1 MTNPPTSIAAPAAE
15 TAAAQRP
22 HVVIRGFL
30 RLLERNLL
38 PDALIRVGIRKL
50 CADRLA
56 KETAGGPDA
65 IEVRKRE
72 LIARLKAS
80 AVAVHTGEAN
90 AQHYELPTDFFRR
103 VLGRRLKYSGAYWP
117 PGTTSLDQAE
127 EAMLA
132 LTAERAEIADG
143 QSILDLGCGWGSFT
157 LWAAERFP
165 SARILAVSNSS
176 TQKVFIEE
184 QARERGLPNVTVR
197 TVDANVLGTERAP
210 EGLRAADLSGR
221 FDRIVSVEMLEHVR
235 NYEEMLG
242 RVATW
247 LNPAGKLFVHVFCHR
262 EVAYPFEV
270 QDESD
275 WMARHFFTGG
285 LMPSADLLPRFLA
298 PAGKVP
304 LAVEAQW
311 LVDGTHYQKTAEAWL
326 ANQDRFSREL
336 KPILAEV
343 YGSDPSPG
351 AATRW
356 WVYWRVFFMA
366 CAELFGYAGGAE
378 WQVAHYRF
386 GQL

>member
-1 MTNPPTSIAAPAAE
+1 MTNAPPPESPAAE
-15 TAAAQRP
+15 SGPPSPPLA
-22 HVVIRGFL
+22 VRGFL

-38 PDALIRVGIRKL
+38 PDQVVRFGIRRL
-50 CADRLA
+50 CAERLKA
-56 KETAGGPDA
+56 ETAGGPSA
-65 IEVRKRE
+65 IESRKQA
-72 LIARLKAS
+72 LIAHLRAS

-90 AQHYELPTDFFRR
+90 TQHYELPTAFFRR
-103 VLGRRLKYSGAYWP
+103 LLGHRLKYSCAYWP
-117 PGTTSLDQAE
+117 AGVETLDQAE

-165 SARILAVSNSS
+165 AARILAVSNSA
-176 TQKVFIEE
+176 TQRAFIEE
-184 QARERGLPNVTVR
+184 QALARGFANVTVR
-197 TVDANVLGTERAP
+197 TIDANVLGTEAAP
-210 EGLRAADLSGR
+210 EGLRAADLACR
-221 FDRIVSVEMLEHVR
+221 FDRIVSIEMLEHVR

-242 RVATW
+242 RIATW
-247 LNPAGKLFVHVFCHR
+247 LGPQGKLFVHVFCHR

-270 QDESD
+270 EDESD

-285 LMPSADLLPRFLA
+285 LMPSADLLPRFVA

-304 LAVEAQW
+304 LALEAQW
-311 LVDGTHYQKTAEAWL
+311 QVDGTHYQKTAEAWL

-336 KPILAEV
+336 RPLIAEV
-343 YGSDPSPG
+343 YGGDLSTG

-356 WVYWRVFFMA
+356 WVYWRVFFMS
-366 CAELFGYAGGAE
+366 CADLFGYAQGGE

-386 GQL
+386 GLG

>member
-1 MTNPPTSIAAPAAE
+1 MTSPPQLAVAPAE
-15 TAAAQRP
+15 TAAAPRP
-22 HVVIRGFL
+22 HVVVRGFL
-30 RLLERNLL
+30 RLLERNFL
-38 PDALIRVGIRKL
+38 PDALIRLGIRKL
-50 CADRLA
+50 CAERLA
-56 KETAGGPDA
+56 AETAGGRDA
-65 IEVRKRE
+65 IEGRKRE
-72 LIARLKAS
+72 LIARLRAS

-90 AQHYELPTDFFRR
+90 AQHYELPTAFFRR

-117 PGTTSLDQAE
+117 AGVDSLDRAE

-184 QARERGLPNVTVR
+184 QARERGFANVTVR
-197 TVDANVLGTERAP
+197 TVDANVLGTEAAP
-210 EGLRAADLSGR
+210 EELRAADLASR

-242 RVATW
+242 RIAAW
-247 LNPAGKLFVHVFCHR
+247 LTPEGKLFVHVFCHR

-270 QDESD
+270 KDESD
-275 WMARHFFTGG
+275 WMARFFFTGG
-285 LMPSADLLPRFLA
+285 LMPSADLLPRFVK
-298 PAGKVP
+298 PTGKVS
-304 LAVEAQW
+304 LVVEAQW

-326 ANQDRFSREL
+326 ANQDHFSREL
-336 KPILAEV
+336 KPLIAEV
-343 YGSDPSPG
+343 YGSDN
-351 AATRW
+351 ATRW

-366 CAELFGYAGGAE
+366 CAELFGYAEGGE

-386 GQL
+386 GQD